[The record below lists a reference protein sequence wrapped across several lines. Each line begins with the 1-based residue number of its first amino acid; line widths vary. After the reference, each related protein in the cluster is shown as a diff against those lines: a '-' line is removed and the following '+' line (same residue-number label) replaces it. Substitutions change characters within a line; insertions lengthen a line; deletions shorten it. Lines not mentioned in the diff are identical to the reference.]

1 MMARIDY
8 LLDRV
13 TTYRLVLYVLI
24 ALAGM
29 AFVLSFFGLLPFSP
43 TALIISTVFLVV
55 ICWTANTILA
65 KIFAIPANVESAII
79 TGLILA
85 LIVDPPRS
93 AGDLQFLGWV
103 AILAMASKYILA
115 INNKHLFNPAA
126 VAVVITAFALNEPA
140 SWWVGTAS
148 MLPAT
153 LIGGWLVIRKM
164 RQEDT
169 AVIFIAASLV
179 TVCLASLVQNASITQ
194 QLKQLVAAT
203 PLFFVAAI
211 MLTEPLTA
219 PPTRD
224 LKRIYAAIIGFLIV
238 PQIHLG
244 PIYSTPELAIVI
256 GNVFAYLVSSKQR
269 ITLRLR
275 RKHKISPEI
284 IDFVF
289 TPSQALAFVPGQY
302 IELTLNHPHPDA
314 RGNRRYFTIAS
325 SPTEETVH
333 LGVRFYKRGSSFKR
347 ALSALD
353 TRAKILGAQIA
364 GDFTLP
370 ADGKQKLAFIA
381 GGIGITPY
389 RSMLKYLLDTDQQR
403 DIILLYANKTAED
416 IAYKDVLG
424 EAQKRLGVKVLY
436 TLTGASSVPANW
448 TGGTGR
454 IDARM
459 IREAV
464 PDYQERLFYISGPP
478 EMVNTCERAL
488 RDIGVR
494 RERIK
499 KDFFPGL
506 V

>member
-1 MMARIDY
+1 MMARLDY
-8 LLDRV
+8 LLDRI
-13 TTYRLVLYVLI
+13 TAYRLVLYVLI
-24 ALAGM
+24 ALVGM
-29 AFVLSFFGLLPFSP
+29 AVILSSFGLLQFSP
-43 TALIISTVFLVV
+43 IALLASTVFLVV

-65 KIFAIPANVESAII
+65 KIFAIPTNVESAII

-85 LIVDPPRS
+85 LIVDPARS
-93 AGDLQFLGWV
+93 ANDFQFLGWV

-115 INNKHLFNPAA
+115 INNKHVFNPAA

-164 RQEDT
+164 RQEDM
-169 AVIFIAASLV
+169 AVSFIAASLV
-179 TVCLASLVQNASITQ
+179 TVCLASVVQNASIAQ
-194 QLKQLVAAT
+194 QLKLLVAAT

-224 LKRIYAAIIGFLIV
+224 LKRIYALITGFLIV

-244 PIYSTPELAIVI
+244 PVYSTPELALIA
-256 GNVFAYLVSSKQR
+256 GNAFSYLVSSKQR
-269 ITLRLR
+269 ITLKLR
-275 RKHKISPEI
+275 RKNKLSPEI

-289 TPSQALAFVPGQY
+289 TPSQSPAFAPGQY
-302 IELTLNHPHPDA
+302 MEFTLDHPHPDA

-347 ALSALD
+347 ALYALD
-353 TRAKILGAQIA
+353 PRTKILGAQIA

-370 ADGKQKLAFIA
+370 QDRSQKLAFIA

-389 RSMLKYLLDTDQQR
+389 RSMLKYLLDTRQRR
-403 DIILLYANKTAED
+403 DIILIYANRTAEE

-424 EAQKRLGVKVLY
+424 EAEKRLGVKVFY
-436 TLTGASSVPANW
+436 TLTGSSAPASWAGS
-448 TGGTGR
+448 TGR
-454 IDARM
+454 IDEHM
-459 IREAV
+459 IRKTIT
-464 PDYQERLFYISGPP
+464 DYQERLFYISGPP
-478 EMVNTCERAL
+478 EMVNDSEQAL
-488 RDIGVR
+488 RNIGVR
-494 RERIK
+494 RDRIK